1 MPQSVSI
8 TATDAKNRFGQ
19 LLEQAQRKPVIIEK
33 AGRRHSV
40 LMSVQQYETLLAAQQ
55 PVPAAR
61 AARASSSPEGRAF
74 YAQYKDWVD
83 MQNELVEQYGVFG
96 EEYRVW

>member
-1 MPQSVSI
+1 MSL

-19 LLEQAQRKPVIIEK
+19 VLEQAQRQPVFIVK

-40 LMSVQQYETLLAAQQ
+40 VMSAEHYDRMVASAQAAATEPAAEVKHSLAAD
-55 PVPAAR
+55 R
-61 AARASSSPEGRAF
+61 F

-83 MQNELVEQYGVFG
+83 LQNSLVEAHGIPG
-96 EEYRVW
+96 EEYRTW

>member
-1 MPQSVSI
+1 MTL

-19 LLEQAQRKPVIIEK
+19 VLEQAQRQPVFIEK

-40 LMSVQQYETLLAAQQ
+40 VMSVEHYDRMLASAS
-55 PVPAAR
+55 AR
-61 AARASSSPEGRAF
+61 AAGRSEPPGGAVRCPEAERF

-83 MQNELVEQYGVFG
+83 LQNDHFDKHGVFG
-96 EEYRVW
+96 EEYRRW